1 MKKTL
6 IISLLLISFQFSFA
20 QSSNY
25 TEAMEAY
32 KAEEYDKSLEYLDRE
47 LKDNPQ
53 HAEAYYYRA
62 VIYRN
67 KDKNAL
73 ALTDINN
80 SIKHL
85 SPKETALAAAA
96 YNVRGDIYQSL
107 EKYENAIKDYTYGI
121 KLLPKAGYNYLD
133 RAQVYF
139 ELEQYDKAEADYSE
153 VLKYDEG
160 DVMAWAGI
168 GRNYYYE
175 KRYAGAEKILSQL
188 IKLDPEYS
196 YGFYYRALVY
206 HHQKKYDE
214 AIDDLFNCYLLDR
227 SDSEVRDLFTTYAK
241 ENYRL
246 AISKV
251 TGQIKSK
258 PAEGFWYFMR
268 ASLNFN
274 QTYYQD
280 ALNDYTKALELYDE
294 DYQPLILFNRGVC
307 FSDAGMYGLA
317 VKDFSEAI
325 SIDSTDATDFQY
337 RADAR
342 RMLGDYAGSVSDFTK
357 AIELEPTSAFSYYR
371 RGWIK
376 EEFQNDIE
384 GGLKDY
390 NKSISLDKDYP
401 YTYLHRARLYES
413 KLKSPEKAKL
423 DYETILSLDTA
434 SSEGGNSRQ
443 YALFHLGRKEEA
455 ITWVNKIMQAYPTEG
470 NYYDAACLY
479 SLMNSQKEGIK
490 YLNLAFENGFNGF
503 THLSVDNDLDN
514 IRELPEFKS
523 LVKEWKTRFEASFTS
538 MVIGSPVAIEKEFKT
553 VSIPMKPKGSG
564 IYEIACKINDLPLNF
579 IFDTG
584 ASDISISQTEANFML
599 KNGFLKSSD
608 IQGKQRYMDA
618 NGDIEIGTKVLL
630 RRVDFGTVVLE
641 NVSASIVNNK
651 NAPLLFGQSALGKY
665 GKIVIDNSLNTIT
678 ISNR

>member
-1 MKKTL
+1 MKSFL
-6 IISLLLISFQFSFA
+6 IISLLLITIQLSFA

-25 TEAMEAY
+25 TEAMDAY
-32 KAEEYDKSLEYLDRE
+32 KAEEYEKSLEYLNRE
-47 LKDNPQ
+47 LNDNPQ
-53 HAEAYYYRA
+53 NAEAYYYRA
-62 VIYRN
+62 IIYRRQ
-67 KDKNAL
+67 DKNAL
-73 ALTDINN
+73 ALTNINS
-80 SIKHL
+80 SIKYF
-85 SPKETALAAAA
+85 SPKETAWVAAA
-96 YNVRGDIYQSL
+96 YNVRGDIYRDI
-107 EKYENAIKDYTYGI
+107 EKYDNAIKDYSYSI
-121 KLLPKAGYNYLD
+121 KLLPKDGYNYLD

-139 ELEQYDKAEADYSE
+139 ELEQYDKSESDYLE
-153 VLKYDEG
+153 VLKNDEG
-160 DVMAWAGI
+160 DVMAWGGL

-175 KRYAGAEKILSQL
+175 KRFEEAEKILSQL

-196 YGFYYRALVY
+196 YGYYYRALVY
-206 HHQKKYDE
+206 HDQKKYDE

-227 SDSEVRDLFTTYAK
+227 SDSDVQELFTIYAK

-246 AISKV
+246 AVSKV
-251 TGQIKSK
+251 TSQIKAK
-258 PAEGFWYFMR
+258 PADGSWYLMR
-268 ASLNFN
+268 ASLNQDQN
-274 QTYYQD
+274 YYQD
-280 ALNDYTKALELYDE
+280 ALNDFSKALELYDE
-294 DYQPLILFNRGVC
+294 EYKPLILFRRGAC
-307 FSDAGMYGLA
+307 FSDAGMYNLA
-317 VKDFSEAI
+317 VKDFSDAI
-325 SIDSTDATDFQY
+325 SIDSTDAIDFQY
-337 RADAR
+337 RADAK

-357 AIELEPTSAFSYYR
+357 AIELNPTSAFNYYR
-371 RGWIK
+371 RGWVK
-376 EEFQNDIE
+376 EEFQNDVE

-390 NKSISLDKDYP
+390 NKAISLNKDYS
-401 YTYLHRARLYES
+401 YTYLHRARLYDS

-434 SSEGGNSRQ
+434 VSEGGNSRQ

-455 ITWVNKIMQAYPTEG
+455 INWLNRIIQAFPTEG

-479 SLMNSQKEGIK
+479 SLMNNKKEGIK
-490 YLNLAFENGFNGF
+490 YLSLAFENGYTGF
-503 THLSVDNDLDN
+503 THLSVDDDLNN

-523 LVKEWKTRFEASFTS
+523 LIKQWKARFDASFTS
-538 MVIGSPVAIEKEFKT
+538 LVIESTVASEKVFQT

-599 KNGFLKSSD
+599 KNGFLKSND
-608 IQGKQRYMDA
+608 IQGTQRFMDA

-630 RRVDFGTVVLE
+630 RRVDFGGVVLE

-665 GKIVIDNSLNTIT
+665 GKIVIDNKLNTIT